1 MPEEI
6 AGEMHCYFEEF
17 EARIGWQYRENKDDE
32 RVLISEEDIL
42 NDFWNIYENYE
53 RKYGRIP
60 KKTEHSKDECIYLW
74 AKLNWAEFVQKKD
87 LTR

>member
-1 MPEEI
+1 MKDRK
-6 AGEMHCYFEEF
+6 H
-17 EARIGWQYRENKDDE
+17 RIWQYRENKDDE